1 MYHLLFNK
9 LILLILL
16 IYSFSNCRN
25 YEFSSRQTKGTS
37 WWSGY
42 VEIKSIAK
50 RVTINPYFLDIEEDV
65 VVAPYSTY
73 APANSD
79 STLEITG
86 TFYLP
91 SNTVVTGILIWDGDN
106 ILEGKLKSKQDAR
119 TEYENVVQRT
129 VRDPILVEKTGEGV
143 NADSYRISIYPV
155 SYYGSRKFRIRY
167 LCPQRFIDNRLKLQ
181 IPATFVNQVYKC
193 PNEIPVS
200 LKGTEN
206 INKVN
211 LEYVI
216 DKSET
221 KDSLI
226 SSTTLNLPYTTTI
239 QSSKFGDDYYQFY
252 QYSNYSKPFIAL
264 SQNEGTN
271 SMLVQSQFSDGLW
284 KGNYIMYWGMP
295 PDSLRIN
302 SGIHREIMFLWKWN
316 FPSTFVYK
324 ENNVKYLSPYGK
336 DVIAQAGR
344 ISSLTNVIAG
354 GGDKTGLLLD
364 QGEVSNN
371 SFFPLATNGSST
383 FDSMSTFLRSLDS
396 NYFYS
401 KYDGIDPPIK
411 IRVPENE
418 QAAFLKK
425 NTESFNISMKLIC
438 SVFSKNEKIIKH
450 IVLLTAGPVPDM
462 PNLEDYYLKS
472 DTMLKN
478 ISISSYG
485 SSQKY
490 PTGYWPGVPLYKVL
504 ENHALSEN
512 GYYNQGFWI
521 PVKKNARFE
530 MTIANTGS
538 AFTTKLQTTFT
549 TKIQT
554 SLYKP
559 STSSIPTTTT
569 TTTAK
574 NVDTCFF
581 SGHSFSPWNKITW
594 NAYDSMGNNLGTYC
608 FPIQSNPIQS
618 DTFAVKLWAGTRRP
632 VAEGGYENNRG
643 ARFGIVDANFSLL
656 ALPNDTISLN
666 EKFDLAET
674 GLPFLT
680 RNEIYFPDS
689 NLLPV
694 RKSLAHSLQQHC
706 LSINLTSRGIYKI
719 QFPNNCTI
727 LSFSIVNLQGK
738 QLLCVNSGELKG
750 NAPFYCSLSHF
761 SKGVYQL
768 VVVTSNGL
776 LTKSFSIL

>member
-9 LILLILL
+9 LILLILV
-16 IYSFSNCRN
+16 IYSLSNCYI
-25 YEFSSRQTKGTS
+25 YEFSSRQTKGS

-50 RVTINPYFLDIEEDV
+50 RVTIHPYFLDIEEDV

-91 SNTVVTGILIWDGDN
+91 SNSVVTGILIWDGYN

-119 TEYENVVQRT
+119 SEYENVVQRT
-129 VRDPILVEKTGEGV
+129 VRDPILVEKTDEGA
-143 NADSYRISIYPV
+143 NTDSYRISIYPV
-155 SYYGSRKFRIRY
+155 SYNGSRKFRIRY
-167 LCPQRFIDNRLKLQ
+167 LCPQRFMDNRLKVQ
-181 IPATFVNQVYKC
+181 IPATFVSQVYRC

-200 LKGTEN
+200 LKGTDS
-206 INKVN
+206 IKKVN
-211 LEYVI
+211 LEYLI
-216 DKSET
+216 GKTEN
-221 KDSLI
+221 KDSII
-226 SSTTLNLPYTTTI
+226 SSTTLNLPYATTI
-239 QSSKFGDDYYQFY
+239 TSSKFGD
-252 QYSNYSKPFIAL
+252 YSYINLPSIAL
-264 SQNEGTN
+264 TLNGVNNTTV
-271 SMLVQSQFSDGLW
+271 VQSQFSDGLW
-284 KGNYIMYWGMP
+284 KGNYIMYWGLP

-302 SGIHREIMFLWKWN
+302 AGIHREIMFLWKWN
-316 FPSTFVYK
+316 FPNTFVYK
-324 ENNVKYLSPYGK
+324 ESNVKYLSPYGK
-336 DVIAQAGR
+336 DVIAQAGK
-344 ISSLTNVIAG
+344 INSLANAIAG
-354 GGDKTGLLLD
+354 VGDKTGLLLD

-371 SFFPLATNGSST
+371 SFFPLSTNGSST
-383 FDSMSTFLRSLDS
+383 FDSMSTFLRTLDS

-401 KYDGIDPPIK
+401 KFDGIAPPIK

-425 NTESFNISMKLIC
+425 NTESFDISMKLIC

-472 DTMLKN
+472 DTLLKN

-512 GYYNQGFWI
+512 GYYNEGFWI

-530 MTIANTGS
+530 MTIANLNSTYNS
-538 AFTTKLQTTFT
+538 SLQD
-549 TKIQT
+549 T
-554 SLYKP
+554 SVYYRWD
-559 STSSIPTTTT
+559 SQRRQYDYITTT
-569 TTTAK
+569 K

-594 NAYDSMGNNLGTYC
+594 NAYDSTGNNLGTYTI
-608 FPIQSNPIQS
+608 PIQSNPIQS
-618 DTFAVKLWAGTRRP
+618 DTFVAKLWAGTRRP

-643 ARFGIVDANFSLL
+643 ARFGIVDYNFSLL

-666 EKFDLAET
+666 EKVELAET

-694 RKSLAHSLQQHC
+694 RKASTLSPQKHR
-706 LSINLTSRGIYKI
+706 LSINLTSRGVYII

-727 LSFSIVNLQGK
+727 LSFAIINLQGK
-738 QLLCVNSGELKG
+738 QLLCVNKGDIKG
-750 NAPFYCSLSHF
+750 NAPFYCNLSHF

-768 VVVTSNGL
+768 VVFTSNGL